1 MKNREVRVLIATMM
15 LVSMVAGSIFTSG
28 ATVMA
33 GENAAAQT
41 SVSAEIEKSAV
52 PKKDETVYAKIDG
65 SGNIKS
71 VTVSDQLKNLS
82 GTTALKDVSILNEI
96 ENVKGDETFTGNAGS
111 MVWNTA
117 DADICYQG
125 TTDKALPVGVKI
137 SYQLDGKDIS
147 EDELKGKSGRMTVRY
162 TYVNQSADVDADKT
176 PFLMATGL
184 LLDSDHFK
192 NVTVTN
198 GRLVSDGE
206 RDVAVGYG
214 FPGLKEM
221 LGVEEIE
228 IPDYFE
234 VEADVTDYEVIE
246 SIMVASNSVFNELDV
261 DGIDSLS
268 DLEASMYKLQDASNQ
283 LVEGSGELKDGLDS
297 LLNASGTLTDGID
310 QLANGGDTLLAGTQT
325 LTDGSSQL
333 AAGNAALSEGT
344 GLLKSGADTLKE
356 GAGQLNAGLLSA
368 SEQTQNVL
376 LPGVQTLDAG
386 VGQIQDSLGE
396 QLPVLQSGVSSLNS
410 GVAQA
415 GDGIAALDSGLSQA
429 ATGAAGLNEGMQTLA
444 GQTPGLS
451 QAAAALSQGLQAA
464 AGAGKTAAEQPDSY
478 TEIDTIRTLAAQVTD
493 PDLQAQLN
501 AVAESLAAEQAARET
516 NAAAGTDLTVLVG
529 LAQQVAGG
537 AEAVNAGVQS
547 AAQGATSLN
556 DGVQAA
562 ASGAAALDAAVNTGS
577 ADGTPSLREGAASL
591 EQGINGENGLAVQI
605 GAGVSQLKDGTSALA
620 AGVGGENG
628 LAAGLNQLSGGAASL
643 NAGASQL
650 SEKLG
655 EADAGAKTAAS
666 GSASLADGAKTLLD
680 GTKTLSTGI
689 HTLKDGSGELIDGV
703 KKLDEGA
710 GQLQDGM
717 IQFDEEGIQKLASV
731 FDGDIEGLVDKV
743 NAVLDK
749 SKAYKNFSGI
759 ADGMDGEV
767 KFVFMAE

>member
-429 ATGAAGLNEGMQTLA
+429 AAGAAGLNEGMQTLA

-493 PDLQAQLN
+493 PDLQ
-501 AVAESLAAEQAARET
+501 
-516 NAAAGTDLTVLVG
+516 
-529 LAQQVAGG
+529 AQQVAGG